1 MPELPEVEIMARN
14 LERWLV
20 GERIARVDVLDEKF
34 NQLRLEGVVGARVV
48 RAWRRAKYAIVDL
61 DSDTSVVLHY
71 RMTGKTVLDPS
82 RSRRARLRLETQS
95 GTAVAFEDVRRFGEV
110 WSVPTPELPAFF
122 EAKSIGPEPWPQ
134 RRNGEWW
141 SKAMSG
147 LRGPIKPALMRQD
160 RVAGVGNILASE
172 ALFLARIDPRASVVE
187 LSDSDW
193 DVLGD
198 CMHAVID
205 RTLSAESGDEI
216 AYVNMGGEGS
226 FEVYGHAG
234 EPCPRC
240 GASIQ
245 RIVQSGRGTFYCSKC
260 VSRDK

>member
-20 GERIARVDVLDEKF
+20 GERLVRVDFRDEKL
-34 NQLRLEGVVGARVV
+34 NQRGVEGSLGARVV
-48 RAWRRAKYAIVDL
+48 GAWRRAKYAVVDL
-61 DSDTSVVLHY
+61 DSETSMVFHY
-71 RMTGKTVLDPS
+71 RMTGKTVLDPNK
-82 RSRRARLRLETQS
+82 SRRARLWLETES
-95 GTAVAFEDVRRFGEV
+95 GTVVAFEDVRRFGEV
-110 WSVPTPELPAFF
+110 WFMPTPELTSFF
-122 EAKSIGPEPWPQ
+122 EAKSIGPEPWPTV
-134 RRNGEWW
+134 RNGVWW
-141 SKAMSG
+141 SRALSG

-172 ALFLARIDPRASVVE
+172 ALFLAQIDPRALVVE
-187 LSDSDW
+187 LDDADW
-193 DVLGD
+193 SALAE
-198 CMHAVID
+198 CMHAVIE
-205 RTLSAESGDEI
+205 RTLAVESGDEI

-240 GASIQ
+240 GAAIE

-260 VSRDK
+260 VVGDK